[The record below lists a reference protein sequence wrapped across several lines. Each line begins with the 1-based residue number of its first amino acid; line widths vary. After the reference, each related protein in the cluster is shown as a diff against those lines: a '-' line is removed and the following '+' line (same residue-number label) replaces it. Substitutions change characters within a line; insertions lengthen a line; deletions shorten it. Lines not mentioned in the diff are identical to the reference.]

1 MCFALR
7 PTDISS
13 GIWYYSLRPFYA
25 LLCSTWLTLTL
36 SSKNRII
43 ERLKEKKKKKEE
55 RKEKGESDK
64 EESENN

>member
-7 PTDISS
+7 PTGISS
-13 GIWYYSLRPFYA
+13 VIWYYSLRSFYA
-25 LLCSTWLTLTL
+25 LPCSTWLTLTL
-36 SSKNRII
+36 SSKNKII
-43 ERLKEKKKKKEE
+43 EWLKEKKRKKEE

>member
-7 PTDISS
+7 PTGISPV
-13 GIWYYSLRPFYA
+13 IWYYSLRPFYA
-25 LLCSTWLTLTL
+25 LPCATWLILTL

-43 ERLKEKKKKKEE
+43 ERLKEKKRKKEE
-55 RKEKGESDK
+55 RKEKRESDK